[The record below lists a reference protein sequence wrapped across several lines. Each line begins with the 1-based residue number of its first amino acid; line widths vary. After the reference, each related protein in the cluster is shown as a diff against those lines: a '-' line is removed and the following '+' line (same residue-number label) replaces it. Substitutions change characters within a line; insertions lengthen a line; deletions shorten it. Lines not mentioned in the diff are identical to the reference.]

1 MVPHPSVSQLNR
13 VAMATCPWILFIPL
27 QAVVIFGTLTPGP
40 RPGILF
46 QQPWQPYP
54 GVHGGD
60 LKTAPAAQD
69 SSAKGSLSPSQG
81 PPSSQAASCPLDTKH
96 HWRLL
101 TKYWLNL
108 GLSCS
113 NLPENTDPAACD
125 RCVSQS
131 LSPGHSDPPLVLV
144 ASVCVSGQWVLL
156 LIATP
161 GPGLLDVL
169 CYM

>member
-1 MVPHPSVSQLNR
+1 MRAAATGISRRSFSSVSCDLRHVFTSVKVENGPSSQCLPTHNR

-27 QAVVIFGTLTPGP
+27 QAVVILGTLTPGP

-46 QQPWQPYP
+46 QQPRQSYP

-113 NLPENTDPAACD
+113 NLPENTDPVTD
-125 RCVSQS
+125 VFH
-131 LSPGHSDPPLVLV
+131 SP
-144 ASVCVSGQWVLL
+144 
-156 LIATP
+156 
-161 GPGLLDVL
+161 
-169 CYM
+169 